1 MLAEPQTTAATTAE
15 SESAL
20 SSTIDSYVGTE
31 HVAAARAAV
40 SAAEALAISTQQARA
55 TSSVSGGERLLDL
68 EQQWHAGMAAAET
81 RGLSEED
88 LDALSTALVP
98 IEMEIASS
106 PCDSMGAFMAKLRT
120 VVRHGAVH
128 GQITAIDD
136 AALIDG
142 MIAFMEGRFSATG
155 DHTAECE
162 VERLSDDFSGA
173 IRTHDQLDRKENA
186 LTPQEVDALTRAEDA
201 LSTIRS
207 SALNHLP
214 RNRSGLAFQL
224 LVAAGHLDVV
234 QHSATVDADASAKL
248 IRTAIANTLRVL
260 GLPFDYRAAQ
270 YFLGPVADD
279 LDGRVRQ
286 GLLQ

>member
-1 MLAEPQTTAATTAE
+1 MSARPIETTSPA
-15 SESAL
+15 
-20 SSTIDSYVGTE
+20 I
-31 HVAAARAAV
+31 AAAKPRKAGVPRIQAIRQELPAVDHAAPSHQV
-40 SAAEALAISTQQARA
+40 AGA
-55 TSSVSGGERLLDL
+55 RLLEL
-68 EQQWHAGMAAAET
+68 EQRWRTGMAAAET
-81 RGLSEED
+81 RGLSEAD

-142 MIAFMEGRFSATG
+142 MIAFIEGQFSATG

-162 VERLSDDFSGA
+162 VERLSGDFSGA

-207 SALNHLP
+207 NALNHLP

-224 LVAAGHLDVV
+224 LVAAGHLDAV

>member
-1 MLAEPQTTAATTAE
+1 MENDM
-15 SESAL
+15 SAQPIE
-20 SSTIDSYVGTE
+20 TIAPAI
-31 HVAAARAAV
+31 AAAKPRKAGVPRIQAIRQQLPAVDYAAPSHQV
-40 SAAEALAISTQQARA
+40 AGA
-55 TSSVSGGERLLDL
+55 RLLEL
-68 EQQWHAGMAAAET
+68 ERQWNAGMAAAEI
-81 RGLSEED
+81 REQSDED
-88 LDALSTALVP
+88 LDALSASLIP
-98 IEMEIASS
+98 IELQIAEA
-106 PCDSMGAFMAKLRT
+106 PCDSIGAFMAKLRT

-128 GQITAIDD
+128 GQLTAIDD

-173 IRTHDQLDRKENA
+173 IRTHDQLDRKGNA

-224 LVAAGHLDVV
+224 LVAAGHLDAV
-234 QHSATVDADASAKL
+234 QYATTDDADASAKL

-279 LDGRVRQ
+279 LGDHVRQ